1 MNGSPQID
9 FYLLAGSDLAQRAQ
23 FACRLAEK
31 AFKLGHRIHIHTD
44 DEASATELD
53 ALLWRFQPT
62 AFVPHTVAAVADA
75 ADSGVVID
83 WRKPASDDGDLLIN
97 LTLTVPTFFAAFQRV
112 AEIVVDSDAL
122 QRALR
127 SNFRHYR
134 DRGLTPTT
142 HDLRQHK

>member
-1 MNGSPQID
+1 MNGAPQVD

-31 AFKLGHRIHIHTD
+31 AFRLGHRIHIHTD
-44 DEASATELD
+44 DEAAAVELD
-53 ALLWRFQPT
+53 ALLWQFQPT
-62 AFVPHTVAAVADA
+62 AFVPHTIGADA
-75 ADSGVVID
+75 ASDVIID
-83 WRKPASDDGDLLIN
+83 WRAPTSDDGDLLIN
-97 LTLTVPTFFAAFQRV
+97 LTLTVPPFFAAFQRV

-134 DRGLTPTT
+134 DRGLTLAT
-142 HDLRQHK
+142 HDLRQPK

>member
-1 MNGSPQID
+1 MSSAPQID
-9 FYLLAGSDLAQRAQ
+9 FYLLAGSDVAQRAQ

-31 AFKLGHRIHIHTD
+31 AFRLGHRIHIHTD
-44 DEASATELD
+44 DETAATELD

-62 AFVPHTVAAVADA
+62 AFVPHAIGPDA
-75 ADSGVVID
+75 QSDVVID
-83 WRKPASDDGDLLIN
+83 WRTPADNDGDLLIN
-97 LTLTVPTFFAAFQRV
+97 LTLTVPPFFAAFRRV

-142 HDLRQHK
+142 HDLRQSR